1 MFSKNLRK
9 VNYYKLVIGV
19 MGYGK
24 YVLNGEEKVF
34 SSALQCISD
43 RLPLDIWL
51 TKRQRDL
58 WKETWDITDNSDGT
72 GKLH

>member
-34 SSALQCISD
+34 SSALQCIND

-51 TKRQRDL
+51 TKR
-58 WKETWDITDNSDGT
+58 
-72 GKLH
+72 